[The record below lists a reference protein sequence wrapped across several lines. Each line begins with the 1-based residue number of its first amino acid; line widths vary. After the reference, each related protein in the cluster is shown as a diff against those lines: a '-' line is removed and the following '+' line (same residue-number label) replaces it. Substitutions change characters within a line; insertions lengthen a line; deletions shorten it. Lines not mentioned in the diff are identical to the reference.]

1 MHVSLEKPLCLGLFI
16 FFYGENDLFSTFIFL
31 KKKIKADN
39 TSPLEVGD
47 ASFAFPHI
55 LATIMAKNQG

>member
-1 MHVSLEKPLCLGLFI
+1 LCLGLFN